1 MKNVPFPLAAA
12 ARYVN
17 VKFATQQKKN
27 YDSISWILYEIYF
40 GNRLFLNAS
49 SQY

>member
-17 VKFATQQKKN
+17 VKFATQQKKIMIPFREF
-27 YDSISWILYEIYF
+27 YTKYISEIDF
-40 GNRLFLNAS
+40 F
-49 SQY
+49 